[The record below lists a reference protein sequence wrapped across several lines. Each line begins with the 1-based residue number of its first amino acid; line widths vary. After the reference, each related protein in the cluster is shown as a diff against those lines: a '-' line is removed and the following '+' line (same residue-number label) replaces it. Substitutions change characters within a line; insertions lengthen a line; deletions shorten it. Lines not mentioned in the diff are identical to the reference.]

1 MARRSLPR
9 RGRYGDREIE
19 AVGVV
24 MSYESSQSLIADR
37 PILEMIGARVGDE
50 TPRDIRTVL
59 TTSLPASLVFTERA
73 VAVLREAITARGC
86 ASYRIFHCVH
96 FDLHDVD
103 DHFDALGES
112 ARWEPLPA
120 GLPTGEP
127 LCTLTFS
134 DSHAK
139 LWEYGLL
146 HLASHEVFIAR
157 WLWCERGEVRSLIL
171 CAAPSA
177 AHYERLRKRVLE
189 VRNKQDNPVWQL
201 VGSSYDRTMTRAP
214 VEAAE
219 LILSDELRARIDSE
233 VIQFFAAEVGAMY
246 RRLRVPYRRG
256 VLLYGPPGN
265 GKTSL
270 IRFIGAAMPRVA
282 AFLLRPSAKFD
293 NDDLQDVIDQW
304 SESAPAILVI
314 EDLDWLLHR
323 VNVSTFLNLL
333 DGVEPRGGAGLLM
346 VATTN
351 NPEKLDPA
359 INNRPGR
366 FDAVIEMPLPDV
378 PQRRAFFASH
388 LPELDREM
396 IEAMVQES
404 QRLSFAHLQEIL
416 RLSGLLAIAAG
427 RTDRCAEDLRAAA
440 RMVRERSTEAAAGFP
455 PKLDLP
461 FGLGALHK
469 HRRQS
474 ANHG

>member
-1 MARRSLPR
+1 
-9 RGRYGDREIE
+9 
-19 AVGVV
+19 
-24 MSYESSQSLIADR
+24 MSYETSQSLIADR
-37 PILEMIGARVGDE
+37 PILEMIGADGAGDAN
-50 TPRDIRTVL
+50 TGDIRTVL
-59 TTSLPASLVFTERA
+59 TTSLPASLILTERA
-73 VAVLREAITARGC
+73 VAILRAALAASGC
-86 ASYRIFHCVH
+86 GAYRIFHCVH

-103 DHFDALGES
+103 DHLAALEES

-146 HLASHEVFIAR
+146 HLGRHEVFIAR

-177 AHYERLRKRVLE
+177 EHYERLRKRVLE
-189 VRNKQDNPVWQL
+189 VRHKQNKPIWQL
-201 VGSSYDRTMTRAP
+201 VGAGYDRNIARAP

-219 LILSDELRARIDSE
+219 LILSGEVRARIDSE

-256 VLLYGPPGN
+256 VLLHGPPGN
-265 GKTSL
+265 GKTTL
-270 IRFIGAAMPRVA
+270 IRFIGAALSSAA

-314 EDLDWLLHR
+314 EDLDWLLNR

-333 DGVEPRGGAGLLM
+333 DGVEPRGGAGLLL

-351 NPEKLDPA
+351 SPEKLDPA

-366 FDAVIEMPLPDV
+366 FDAVIEIPLPDV
-378 PQRRAFFASH
+378 AQRRTFFAAH
-388 LPELDREM
+388 LPEFGREM
-396 IEAMVQES
+396 IETMVRES
-404 QRLSFAHLQEIL
+404 ERLSFAHLQEIL

-427 RTDRCAEDLRAAA
+427 RTDRCAEDLRAA
-440 RMVRERSTEAAAGFP
+440 VRTVHDRSTDAAAGFP
-455 PKLDLP
+455 PKIDFP

-474 ANHG
+474 AKHG